1 MTIINN
7 IGPIKPIDH
16 SAAEL
21 TAYYDLAAYYV
32 ELAAQAQRSGRYRA
46 SLAYAQ
52 TAAELRC
59 LCDAD
64 ATPKTSK

>member
-1 MTIINN
+1 MTINN
-7 IGPIKPIDH
+7 FEPIKPVDSIETL
-16 SAAEL
+16 AAYRE
-21 TAYYDLAAYYV
+21 LAAYYNG
-32 ELAAQAQRSGRYRA
+32 LAAQAERSGRYRA

-64 ATPKTSK
+64 ATPKA